1 MSHSQ
6 VSDEQLILCYRQN
19 SKEAYDILLKRK
31 HHDVLPLLKKYANQ
45 CKPFGVEM
53 NDLYAVYLESFHK
66 AILRFVFE
74 KITFQTYFLKVL
86 NRDLAGFFRLV
97 SNPNIPRNNCFS
109 LDSEVGPDTTLTF
122 HDVLADSSQKIDA
135 RSYVKVTSA
144 YDLINCEPKNSRE
157 ETIKRIIILKVAGYS
172 ISEIASL
179 TNLKPASIRR
189 RLSGFNDGEL
199 ADQLKKCLM

>member
-74 KITFQTYFLKVL
+74 KITSKTYHEMQKKHPMMSKI
-86 NRDLAGFFRLV
+86 NK
-97 SNPNIPRNNCFS
+97 
-109 LDSEVGPDTTLTF
+109 DTTVIYT
-122 HDVLADSSQKIDA
+122 
-135 RSYVKVTSA
+135 T
-144 YDLINCEPKNSRE
+144 
-157 ETIKRIIILKVAGYS
+157 
-172 ISEIASL
+172 
-179 TNLKPASIRR
+179 
-189 RLSGFNDGEL
+189 
-199 ADQLKKCLM
+199 

>member
-66 AILRFVFE
+66 FLIAIWPDSFAWYQTPIFRV
-74 KITFQTYFLKVL
+74 IT
-86 NRDLAGFFRLV
+86 ALV
-97 SNPNIPRNNCFS
+97 
-109 LDSEVGPDTTLTF
+109 
-122 HDVLADSSQKIDA
+122 
-135 RSYVKVTSA
+135 
-144 YDLINCEPKNSRE
+144 
-157 ETIKRIIILKVAGYS
+157 
-172 ISEIASL
+172 
-179 TNLKPASIRR
+179 
-189 RLSGFNDGEL
+189 
-199 ADQLKKCLM
+199 